1 VSSPHG
7 GGAGTHPA
15 PHATPVFST
24 GFLGVLILLFPSP
37 VTSQAGPCPRAALAR
52 LAELAGRWSVEWSY
66 LLEGQLRTVD
76 KAAATIDLAAGG
88 CAVSERLEGELRGR
102 PLAIHTLIAAPSD
115 TTLQRV
121 YIDSEHGTLL
131 EFAGTITGDTIRF
144 VWLRDLGTRRQVVR
158 HEYTAITRA
167 SFATETCMSPNGGTD
182 WIVVQRARYRR
193 RPQ

>member
-1 VSSPHG
+1 MPRSARAVL
-7 GGAGTHPA
+7 
-15 PHATPVFST
+15 ST
-24 GFLGVLILLFPSP
+24 AFLGMLIPSFPSP
-37 VTSQAGPCPRAALAR
+37 VTAQARPCPRAALAR

-66 LLEGQLRTVD
+66 LLDGQLRTVD

-88 CAVSERLEGELRGR
+88 CAVSERLEGELLGR
-102 PLAIHTLIAAPSD
+102 PLAVHTLIAAPGD

-144 VWLRDLGTRRQVVR
+144 VWRRDPGTRRQVVR
-158 HEYTAITRA
+158 HEYTAITPT
-167 SFATETCMSPNGGTD
+167 SFATETDMSPNGGTD

-193 RPQ
+193 LTQ